1 MNSALKITAV
11 ILSGGRGK
19 RFGGQDKG
27 LQSYRGRALI
37 EHVIAAIEPQ
47 VGNIIICANRNLD
60 IYAKYGFTVVQD
72 QNKDHQGPMAGISAA
87 IAYLGEAT
95 AQDAILI
102 SSCDSPALTKNYVA
116 TIADKIGSAE
126 IAVVNDGQRNQ
137 NLHCLIKS
145 AAWPSLLAFFDGGGR
160 AMHRW
165 FKQVG
170 IVEVDFSEQAKCFNN
185 INLLAELEPQN
196 DQ

>member
-1 MNSALKITAV
+1 M
-11 ILSGGRGK
+11 

-27 LQSYRGRALI
+27 LQNYQGRALI

-47 VGNIIICANRNLD
+47 VGNIIICANRNLKS
-60 IYAKYGFTVVQD
+60 YADYGFTVVQD
-72 QNKDHQGPMAGISAA
+72 QSNDHQGPMAGISAA
-87 IAYLGEAT
+87 IVYLGEANP
-95 AQDAILI
+95 QDAILI

-116 TIADKIGSAE
+116 KIANKIGSAE

-137 NLHCLIKS
+137 NLHCLIKGS
-145 AAWPSLLAFFDGGGR
+145 AWPSLQAFFDGGGR

-170 IVEVDFSEQAKCFNN
+170 IVEVDFSEQAPCFQN
-185 INLLAELEPQN
+185 INLLADLEQQN